1 VAGDD
6 SFISAEVVVQAFS
19 LVLGVIIFATV
30 AFREGWEA
38 VLFLLM
44 FLAIWQFATFEPA
57 GHL

>member
-44 FLAIWQFATFEPA
+44 FLARQFATFEPA